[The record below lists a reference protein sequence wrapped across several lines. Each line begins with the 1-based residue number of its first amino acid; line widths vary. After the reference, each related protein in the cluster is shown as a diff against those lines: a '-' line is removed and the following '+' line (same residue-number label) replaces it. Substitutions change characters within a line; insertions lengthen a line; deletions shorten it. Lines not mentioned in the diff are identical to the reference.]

1 MQLEEVEPL
10 QCWWVLQGLASSSVL
25 LDHFV
30 LNPPLNLQVLFDVLL
45 QGVSCAQVTGVFK
58 VLHQHASFDPGWQQ

>member
-10 QCWWVLQGLASSSVL
+10 RCWWVLQGLASSSVL

-30 LNPPLNLQVLFDVLL
+30 LNPPLNLQALHCVCL
-45 QGVSCAQVTGVFK
+45 QGVIVDHMAGVSRVLRQHPSCG
-58 VLHQHASFDPGWQQ
+58 PEWQQ